1 MNIAII
7 PARLGSKRL
16 AQKNIKKFF
25 GKSLI
30 CYSIEAAK
38 KTKIFDK
45 IIVSTESKKIKKIA
59 EKNGAE
65 VPFLRP
71 NRLANDRSHFN
82 ESVIY
87 TIHRLKKNNEI
98 IKNVCCIYPTSPL
111 INPKDILRGFEK
123 LKKSNSYVFSACKY
137 ISPPQRSFYFH
148 KKELKLL
155 TPKNYHKRSQ
165 DLKITYHDAAQFY
178 WGSEKTWIKD
188 KVIFNKKSKIVEI
201 DYLNF
206 MDINYLEDFK
216 LAMKLYKTIFS
227 KNEK

>member
-16 AQKNIKKFF
+16 PQKNIKKFL

-38 KTKIFDK
+38 KAKIFDK
-45 IIVSTESKKIKKIA
+45 IIISTESIKIKKIA
-59 EKNGAE
+59 EMNGAE
-65 VPFLRP
+65 IPFLRP
-71 NRLANDRSHFN
+71 NILANDRSHFN
-82 ESVIY
+82 EAVIY
-87 TIHRLKKNNEI
+87 TINRLKKNNEK

-111 INPKDILRGFEK
+111 INPRDIIRGFGI
-123 LKKSNSYVFSACKY
+123 LKKSKSYVFSACKY

-148 KKELKLL
+148 KQQLKLFA
-155 TPKNYHKRSQ
+155 PKNYHKRSQ
-165 DLKITYHDAAQFY
+165 DLKTTYHDAGQFY
-178 WGSEKTWIKD
+178 WGRTETWIKD
-188 KVIFNKKSKIVEI
+188 KVIFNKNSKIVEI

-206 MDINYLEDFK
+206 MDINYLEDFN
-216 LAMKLYKTIFS
+216 LAMKLYRTVFS